1 MTSPPSLTRVVTGG
15 ALWMGGSLGVQVVVG
30 LVAQVIL
37 AGILTPRDFGLFAL
51 TVSVSLVLTTAA
63 NFGIATLMAQRTPH
77 QIAELRTPV
86 FRAGMWASGICALAL
101 AAISPLAARFLDEP
115 DLQGLLLVTAATF
128 LLKPYTA
135 IATATLQARLR
146 FARVAW
152 AVLLGAVAHYVVA
165 IVMAEA
171 GAGAMSLVIGLQ
183 VSAVVVVATLW
194 LFSRSEPEPRVAPVV
209 STREAAEM
217 ARWPL
222 AGEVAIEGTGRIDF
236 LMLGLFVSTE
246 IVGIYYFAFSL
257 VVRLNRLFEG
267 VTRNVLFPALA
278 QISGDRERQQAGVRR
293 AGMLLALGG
302 GAVAAAL
309 IASLYP
315 IEEILWGGRWEAA
328 VPAMMLLSSVSPGQ
342 GVQAAVEQ
350 LLKARAHFRRWT
362 AVISVRALGGAV
374 VALVT
379 GAVLAEDATATAIAI
394 PIVVFL
400 VVEAVVE
407 VAVIG
412 GGLGI
417 SPRRYWGIALPIW
430 AILVAAG
437 WAVVGIVSGMS
448 IAPWPAAML
457 SMGLVGLFAA
467 ALALILWRV
476 PSLRAIR

>member
-1 MTSPPSLTRVVTGG
+1 MTSTPSLSRVVTGG
-15 ALWMGGSLGVQVVVG
+15 ALWMGGSLGLQVVVG
-30 LVAQVIL
+30 LVAQVVL

-51 TVSVSLVLTTAA
+51 TVSVSLVLTTTA
-63 NFGIATLMAQRTPH
+63 NFGIATLMAQRTPRE
-77 QIAELRTPV
+77 IAELRTPV
-86 FRAGMWASGICALAL
+86 FRAGMWASAICCVALAV
-101 AAISPLAARFLDEP
+101 ISPLAARLLNEP
-115 DLQGLLLVTAATF
+115 DLQALLLVTAVTF

-135 IATATLQARLR
+135 IANAMLQARLR

-152 AVLLGAVAHYVVA
+152 VALLGAVAHYVVA
-165 IVMAEA
+165 IVLAEA

-183 VSAVVVVATLW
+183 VSALVQPAMLW
-194 LFSRSEPEPRVAPVV
+194 ILSRGEGESRADAVV
-209 STREAAEM
+209 STKEAAAM

-246 IVGIYYFAFSL
+246 VVGVYYFAFSL
-257 VVRLNRLFEG
+257 VVRLNRLYEG

-278 QISGDRERQQAGVRR
+278 QISEHRERQQAGVRR
-293 AGMLLALGG
+293 AGLLLALGG

-342 GVQAAVEQ
+342 GVQAVVEQ

-362 AVISVRALGGAV
+362 AVIAVRALGGAV

-379 GAVLAEDATATAIAI
+379 GAVLGDDATATAIAV

-400 VVEAVVE
+400 VLEAIVE

-417 SPRRYWGIALPIW
+417 SARRYWAMALPVW
-430 AILVAAG
+430 AVLVGGG

-448 IAPWPAAML
+448 IAPWPAATL

-467 ALALILWRV
+467 AVALVLWRL
-476 PSLRAIR
+476 PSVRAMR